1 MQSLFVTMFN
11 KIKSIFVIVLIA
23 LIGMQSCRSSQFKEH
38 KPRTLK
44 KGKPIPCPIKD
55 C

>member
-1 MQSLFVTMFN
+1 MRKTFIYTLLSL
-11 KIKSIFVIVLIA
+11 L
-23 LIGMQSCRSSQFKEH
+23 LLGMGLESCRSSQFKER

-44 KGKPIPCPIKD
+44 KGKPIPCPVKD